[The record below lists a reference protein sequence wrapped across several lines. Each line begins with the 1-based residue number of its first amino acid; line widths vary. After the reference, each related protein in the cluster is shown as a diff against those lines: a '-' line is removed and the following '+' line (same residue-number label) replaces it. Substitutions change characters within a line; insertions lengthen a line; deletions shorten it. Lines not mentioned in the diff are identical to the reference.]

1 MLDTI
6 ELVKPDLD
14 EGKLD
19 IEEFEYRSEVKPTWC
34 PGCGDF
40 GILNATFTAM
50 KQKHLNPKD
59 TVCVSGIGCSSRF
72 PFFVNTYGFHT
83 LHGRTMPVA
92 TGIKMANPDLTVLA
106 FGGDGDGFA
115 IGGGHF
121 IHAAR
126 RNLNI
131 TYVIMDN
138 SVYGLTKGQT
148 SPTSRLGYV
157 TKTSPAGSVDEPL
170 NPLVL
175 ALACGAT
182 FVARGFSG
190 RPKEVSELIIQGL
203 EHKGFAFIDV
213 FSPCPTFNKVNT
225 FKYYKEEVTALPI
238 DHDVTNKLKAIE
250 QASSPKIVYT
260 GVFYKAAESHSYEEH
275 VLSQRPAVQT
285 DANTLLGKLFAKYS

>member
-1 MLDTI
+1 
-6 ELVKPDLD
+6 
-14 EGKLD
+14 
-19 IEEFEYRSEVKPTWC
+19 
-34 PGCGDF
+34 
-40 GILNATFTAM
+40 
-50 KQKHLNPKD
+50 
-59 TVCVSGIGCSSRF
+59 
-72 PFFVNTYGFHT
+72 
-83 LHGRTMPVA
+83 
-92 TGIKMANPDLTVLA
+92 LTVLA

-190 RPKEVSELIIQGL
+190 RPKDVSDLIVQGI

-213 FSPCPTFNKVNT
+213 YSPCPTFNKVNT
-225 FKYYKEEVTALPI
+225 FKYYKEEVTELPR
-238 DHDVTNKLKAIE
+238 DHDVTNRLKAIE
-250 QASSPKIVYT
+250 QASSSQIVYT
-260 GVFYKAAESHSYEEH
+260 GVFYKAAESHSFEEH
-275 VLSQRPAVQT
+275 VLSQRPPIQT
-285 DANTLLGKLFAKYS
+285 DAQTLLNKLFAKYS